1 MSSSRSQSPA
11 PSRQP
16 PSTPR
21 QSSRRSSTQPTRAKQ
36 QHPHQQQMHSLLSP
50 PRSPKVDSP
59 PPSSAS
65 PRHSHSSS
73 SLVPTVQLDQAKHD
87 DSKRRRRHKQNRAET
102 PLKHEASLS
111 SSSSDEL
118 PPATTATAA
127 AAQEDTSA
135 SSAATPSKSARRRR
149 GKATRQPSP
158 PPHDGTQLEPAP
170 SFPSSTPPQTDLG
183 ALAHHSR
190 SVPPDPFLQAPR
202 FDAAWDMPAF
212 AASGT
217 DSPKQSLSWQQ
228 ELLRSGSTRSATR
241 GDSPVSRPRSRGVS
255 STAKDSRS
263 SAQASSSTA
272 TKSRPTLHTSH
283 SETGT
288 TGAGPSLNW
297 QQELL
302 LSMDPAQ
309 QPQPS
314 QAQQQQQQLGAP
326 AGITPARQRR
336 NQIKDSITFGLANV
350 DLSEDDAD
358 VFASPGSRRGGHA
371 GASRGGRSTQSSSAP
386 TSFAT
391 PPRAPQQ
398 AAPAGLVEPRYAGP
412 TFHNSPAPSSLPMPS
427 FMLRRKVDV
436 AV

>member
-21 QSSRRSSTQPTRAKQ
+21 QSSRRPSTQPTRSKQ
-36 QHPHQQQMHSLLSP
+36 QHHHPGQQQQQQIRTLLSP

-59 PPSSAS
+59 PPASAS
-65 PRHSHSSS
+65 PRHS
-73 SLVPTVQLDQAKHD
+73 LVPTTQVDHAKLDD
-87 DSKRRRRHKQNRAET
+87 NKRRRRHKQNRAET

-111 SSSSDEL
+111 SSDDSA
-118 PPATTATAA
+118 PVQAPATTTV
-127 AAQEDTSA
+127 D

-149 GKATRQPSP
+149 GKSTRQPSP
-158 PPHDGTQLEPAP
+158 PPHDGTELEHPAP
-170 SFPSSTPPQTDLG
+170 VFPSTTPPKTDLG

-202 FDAAWDMPAF
+202 LDAAWDMPAV

-217 DSPKQSLSWQQ
+217 DSPKQNLSWQQ

-241 GDSPVSRPRSRGVS
+241 GDSPVARPRSRGVS
-255 STAKDSRS
+255 SNAKDSRS
-263 SAQASSSTA
+263 NAQAASA
-272 TKSRPTLHTSH
+272 AKSRPALHTSH
-283 SETGT
+283 SESGT

-302 LSMDPAQ
+302 LSMDPAGTVQ
-309 QPQPS
+309 QQPS
-314 QAQQQQQQLGAP
+314 QAQQQQQLGAP
-326 AGITPARQRR
+326 AGTTPARQRR
-336 NQIKDSITFGLANV
+336 NQIKDSITFGLSSV
-350 DLSEDDAD
+350 DLSEDDTD

-371 GASRGGRSTQSSSAP
+371 GASRGGRSAQPASAP
-386 TSFAT
+386 TSFST
-391 PPRAPQQ
+391 PSKAQQQQ
-398 AAPAGLVEPRYAGP
+398 AAPASLVEPRYAGP

>member
-1 MSSSRSQSPA
+1 
-11 PSRQP
+11 
-16 PSTPR
+16 
-21 QSSRRSSTQPTRAKQ
+21 
-36 QHPHQQQMHSLLSP
+36 MHTLLSP
-50 PRSPKVDSP
+50 PRSPKVDTP
-59 PPSSAS
+59 PASSAS
-65 PRHSHSSS
+65 PRHSHK
-73 SLVPTVQLDQAKHD
+73 SLVPTVQVDQAKHD
-87 DSKRRRRHKQNRAET
+87 DPKRRRRHKQNRGET

-111 SSSSDEL
+111 SSSSDEQ
-118 PPATTATAA
+118 PAPATTTTTAA
-127 AAQEDTSA
+127 AAADTSS

-158 PPHDGTQLEPAP
+158 PPHDGTQLEHPAP
-170 SFPSSTPPQTDLG
+170 VFPSTTPPQTDLG

-202 FDAAWDMPAF
+202 FEAAWDMPAV

-241 GDSPVSRPRSRGVS
+241 GDSPVARPRSRGVS
-255 STAKDSRS
+255 ASTAKDSRS
-263 SAQASSSTA
+263 TGTASSAAS
-272 TKSRPTLHTSH
+272 KSRPALHSSH

-302 LSMDPAQ
+302 LSMDPAVMAQ
-309 QPQPS
+309 QQPS
-314 QAQQQQQQLGAP
+314 QPQSQQQQQQQQLGAP

-350 DLSEDDAD
+350 DLSDDDAD

-371 GASRGGRSTQSSSAP
+371 GASRGGRSAQSSSAP

-436 AV
+436 VV